1 MGGIITQFPSPPQL
15 LLLLSPPVGIL
26 ISYVNIWG
34 DVALCCRGWVRSPPF
49 SLACVKNLKR
59 RREGKKKK
67 KKHDLAASLVVPV
80 EEEEE
85 EEEDFLVVASEAA
98 AFTV

>member
-1 MGGIITQFPSPPQL
+1 MGGIITQFPSPHNSSSS
-15 LLLLSPPVGIL
+15 LSPPLGIL

-34 DVALCCRGWVRSPPF
+34 DVALCCRGLVRSPPF

-67 KKHDLAASLVVPV
+67 KHDLAASLVVLV
-80 EEEEE
+80 
-85 EEEDFLVVASEAA
+85 EEDFLVVWG
-98 AFTV
+98 

>member
-1 MGGIITQFPSPPQL
+1 MGSSLSFPLPTTPPPL
-15 LLLLSPPVGIL
+15 GIL

-67 KKHDLAASLVVPV
+67 KHDLAASLVVCLWKKTSLSCG
-80 EEEEE
+80 
-85 EEEDFLVVASEAA
+85 DEAT
-98 AFTV
+98 FTVGSVT